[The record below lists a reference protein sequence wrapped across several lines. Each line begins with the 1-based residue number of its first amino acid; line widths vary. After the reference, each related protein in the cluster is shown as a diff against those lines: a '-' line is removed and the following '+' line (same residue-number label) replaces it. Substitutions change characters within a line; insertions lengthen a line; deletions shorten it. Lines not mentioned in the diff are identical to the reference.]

1 MNKNRLLAIPE
12 LRATGRIEQMN
23 DSEMQK
29 YIQKLEWFVDGIP
42 VQEVLLRGALKEM
55 DYDAISQTISYIWD
69 MLIRIYADDLA
80 EECFKQKNTIRNLR
94 EENLEA
100 YITRFIATISALSI
114 DIQMAL
120 YKEDA
125 PEKVK
130 EPAAE
135 APPAAD
141 AADDKDKPKDE
152 LPCVLAVDDSPFF
165 LNSLSTLF
173 KGAPFKLVSVRS
185 GEAALKF
192 LQRLNPSV
200 FILDI
205 DMPEMNGYELAEII
219 RARGYKSPIIFLTGN
234 AKKEYVIKA
243 IRVGASDFIVKPIT
257 KEQVFERI
265 GKYVECSGCLNS
277 EQGSEVCES
286 SQ

>member
-1 MNKNRLLAIPE
+1 MNKNQLLAIPE

-29 YIQKLEWFVDGIP
+29 YIQKLEWFIDGVP
-42 VQEVLLRGALKEM
+42 VQEMLLRCALKEM
-55 DYDAISQTISYIWD
+55 DYDAISQTISDIWD

-80 EECFKQKNTIRNLR
+80 EECFRQKNTIRNLR
-94 EENLEA
+94 EENLGA
-100 YITRFIATISALSI
+100 YITRFISTISALSI

-130 EPAAE
+130 EAADK
-135 APPAAD
+135 APP

-152 LPCVLAVDDSPFF
+152 LPCVLAVDDSAFF

-265 GKYVECSGCLNS
+265 GKYVECSDCLDS
-277 EQGSEVCES
+277 EQGKEECES
-286 SQ
+286 S